1 MTPIRRQWERR
12 VSGLT
17 AFAVILGGC
26 TSSGGVAPHAVP
38 PAGGQ
43 ANPTSRIVPSAPV
56 VRSPISQKVV
66 FGDPWSSKPSSVHAI
81 SRSALALING
91 TRKGQVLTASVFNL
105 TYVGTAA
112 ALIRAHLRGVDVR
125 VLLNSEGT
133 DAKQVER
140 LKRALGTRT
149 NKRSWVVIRSSKFR
163 MHSKFLL
170 VSASNTRPVTV
181 WVSSG
186 NLTEASGRDQANDA
200 LVTHGD
206 KPLYSFLARQFYLMR
221 RGVTDPA
228 ELGRSAITPT
238 ATVRTFP
245 IPSGGAGRDPVESM
259 LRDVTCLSGGR
270 PTTVRLAHY
279 YFTDNRLYLVD
290 LLRELKASGCV
301 VRVVGEL
308 GVWGQAVKDALTA
321 PGPGRIELRVATGTI
336 LHTKI
341 TSIDG
346 WDSSGHPLKI
356 AMVGTHNLSGRGL
369 TVTPDGVNDE
379 VALTVGSSAVVN
391 KYNAW
396 VDRFIRYHSK
406 VAA

>member
-1 MTPIRRQWERR
+1 
-12 VSGLT
+12 
-17 AFAVILGGC
+17 
-26 TSSGGVAPHAVP
+26 
-38 PAGGQ
+38 
-43 ANPTSRIVPSAPV
+43 
-56 VRSPISQKVV
+56 
-66 FGDPWSSKPSSVHAI
+66 VHAI

-112 ALIRAHLRGVDVR
+112 ALIRAHRRGVDVR
-125 VLLNSEGT
+125 VLLNMEGT
-133 DAKQVER
+133 DAKQVGR

-149 NKRSWVVIRSSKFR
+149 DRRSWVVIRSSKFR

-170 VSASNTRPVTV
+170 VSAGNSRPVTV

-206 KPLYSFLARQFYLMR
+206 QPLYSFLARQFDLMR

-245 IPSGGAGRDPVESM
+245 IPSGGPGRDPVESM

-290 LLRELKASGCV
+290 LLRGLKASGCV

-308 GVWGQAVKDALTA
+308 GVWDRAVRDALTA

-341 TSIDG
+341 TSVDG
-346 WDSSGHPLKI
+346 WDSSGLRLKI
-356 AMVGTHNLSGRGL
+356 VMVGTHNLSGRGL

-379 VALTVGSSAVVN
+379 VALTVRSPAVVN

-406 VAA
+406 VTA